1 MWFFLGLFGQKTVM
15 VSVMAGKSLWSRRLI
30 VYTLVFCWG
39 ARTTMTHFGW
49 YLVDSTL
56 MFGSVGFL
64 HSACY
69 LDEPASRKLDI
80 FAT

>member
-15 VSVMAGKSLWSRRLI
+15 VSSRRLI
-30 VYTLVFCWG
+30 VYTLLFCWG
-39 ARTTMTHFGW
+39 ARTAMTHFGW

-56 MFGSVGFL
+56 MFGFIGFL

-69 LDEPASRKLDI
+69 FDKPASRKLDI
-80 FAT
+80 FAA